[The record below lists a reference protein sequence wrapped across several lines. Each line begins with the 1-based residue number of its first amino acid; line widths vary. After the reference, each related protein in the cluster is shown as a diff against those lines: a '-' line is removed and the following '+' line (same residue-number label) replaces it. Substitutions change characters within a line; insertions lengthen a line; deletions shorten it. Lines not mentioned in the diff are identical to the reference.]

1 MTDLKKKL
9 GKKIQ
14 KIRKEKG
21 FTQERLAELIG
32 IEVPSLSNIE
42 TGKFAP
48 SFDTMQKLSTVLDV
62 EASEFYRLNLIEPD
76 QMINEMSEKLSKNKK
91 LAVLTY
97 NFFKSIEHEF

>member
-1 MTDLKKKL
+1 MTNFKKTL
-9 GKKIQ
+9 GQKIQ

-21 FTQERLAELIG
+21 FTQEKLAELIS

-48 SFDTMQKLSTVLDV
+48 SFDTMQKLSKALDV
-62 EASEFYRLNLIEPD
+62 EISEFYRLNLIEPD
-76 QMINEMSEKLSKNKK
+76 QMIKEMSEKMSKNKK

-97 NFFKSIEHEF
+97 NFFKTIEHEL